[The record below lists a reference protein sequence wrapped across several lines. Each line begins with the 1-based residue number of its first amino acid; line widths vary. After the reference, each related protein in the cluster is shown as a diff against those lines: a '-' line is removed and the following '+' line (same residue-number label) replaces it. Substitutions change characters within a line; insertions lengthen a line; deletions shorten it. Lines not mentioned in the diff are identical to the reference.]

1 MAQNKKIS
9 ATFVDFYYNSLSQAP
24 QKIAD
29 VYTPN
34 ARISLSLTGKSFP
47 SSISKGTAAAVFA
60 EKFSSLSHVSI
71 DMISEVLQNEVF
83 EIKVTGS
90 FSFHDETPKT
100 HFIHNFSLV
109 QLKEA
114 TFALQRDELLP
125 GRETMNWADDSP
137 EVFAM
142 AGDTSAIPHLGM
154 PSSAAVEET
163 NRQAKADAE
172 KAAKKAAADAK
183 AAEEVAAKKA
193 AAAEAKAK
201 ADADKAA
208 AAALASKE
216 AEVKAAADAA
226 DAEEKAAIA
235 AKAAAEAAAAK
246 KAAAE
251 AKAAEEEERRIRE
264 EAAKIDVSKLSLAD
278 RMRHREGLSLSAPKP
293 IIAPVQQEA
302 ATEEQKPKKSTAAAS
317 AAPAKAGTP
326 ISTTNEKTESGAP
339 ILYDLFIRGMPE
351 SASQEDVHAAIKIEA
366 THVATMYKSVKIDKN
381 SIERTFIFVRLNRET
396 IPDVA
401 VFVAEV
407 LKKSTEGGNRR
418 KITVEQIKDK
428 EVFTTPVNPRAARR
442 EPTEKKP
449 AAVAEAAPEKKA
461 AAVPTGTSMK
471 IKPASNPWGKA
482 AAAAPSQ

>member
-34 ARISLSLTGKSFP
+34 ARITLSLAGKSFP

-71 DMISEVLQNEVF
+71 DMISEILQNDVF
-83 EIKVTGS
+83 EVKVTGS

-100 HFIHNFSLV
+100 HFIHNFTLV

-114 TFALQRDELLP
+114 TFALQKDELLP

-142 AGDTSAIPHLGM
+142 VGDTSAIPHLGM

-163 NRQAKADAE
+163 ARQAKADAE

-183 AAEEVAAKKA
+183 AAEEAAAKKA

-208 AAALASKE
+208 AAAAVASKE
-216 AEVKAAADAA
+216 AEAKAAADAA
-226 DAEEKAAIA
+226 DAEEKAAAA

-251 AKAAEEEERRIRE
+251 AKAAEDEDRRIRE

-278 RMRHREGLSLSAPKP
+278 RMRYREGLPLSAPKP
-293 IIAPVQQEA
+293 VVAAPAQQEA
-302 ATEEQKPKKSTAAAS
+302 ATEEQKPKKSAAA
-317 AAPAKAGTP
+317 AKAGTP

-351 SASQEDVHAAIKIEA
+351 SASQEDVHSAIKIEA
-366 THVATMYKSVKIDKN
+366 THVATMYKSVKIDKTHV
-381 SIERTFIFVRLNRET
+381 ERTFIFVRLNRET

-401 VFVAEV
+401 AFVAEV
-407 LKKSTEGGNRR
+407 LKKSAEGGNRKN

-428 EVFTTPVNPRAARR
+428 EVFATPVNPRPARR
-442 EPTEKKP
+442 EPAEKKP
-449 AAVAEAAPEKKA
+449 TAVAEAAPEKKA
-461 AAVPTGTSMK
+461 AVPTGTSIK

-482 AAAAPSQ
+482 AATAPAQ

>member
-34 ARISLSLTGKSFP
+34 ARITLSLAGKSFP

-71 DMISEVLQNEVF
+71 DMISEILQNDVF
-83 EIKVTGS
+83 EVKVTGS

-100 HFIHNFSLV
+100 HFIHNFTLV

-114 TFALQRDELLP
+114 TFALQKDELLP

-142 AGDTSAIPHLGM
+142 VGDTNAIPHLGM

-163 NRQAKADAE
+163 ARQAKADAE
-172 KAAKKAAADAK
+172 EA
-183 AAEEVAAKKA
+183 AAKKA

-208 AAALASKE
+208 AAAAVASKE
-216 AEVKAAADAA
+216 AEAKAAADAA
-226 DAEEKAAIA
+226 DAEEKAAAA

-278 RMRHREGLSLSAPKP
+278 RMRYREGLPLSAPKP
-293 IIAPVQQEA
+293 VVAAPAQQEA
-302 ATEEQKPKKSTAAAS
+302 ATEEQKPKKSTAA
-317 AAPAKAGTP
+317 AKAGTP

-339 ILYDLFIRGMPE
+339 VLYDLFIRGMPE
-351 SASQEDVHAAIKIEA
+351 SASQEDVHNAIKIEA
-366 THVATMYKSVKIDKN
+366 THVATMYKSVKIDKTHV
-381 SIERTFIFVRLNRET
+381 ERTFIFVRLNRET

-401 VFVAEV
+401 AFVAEV
-407 LKKSTEGGNRR
+407 LKKSAEGGNRKN

-428 EVFTTPVNPRAARR
+428 EVFATPVNPRPARR
-442 EPTEKKP
+442 EPAEKKP

-461 AAVPTGTSMK
+461 AVPTGTSIK

-482 AAAAPSQ
+482 AATAPAQ